1 MMKRNDV
8 QRNRAR
14 YGGLPALAA
23 LLLLALPGSLLAAER
38 PEIFPVDDVKPGM
51 RAEVRTVIAGAEQET
66 LEVEIIGTL
75 EGGIGPGIPLVL
87 GRFVGERGRWTG
99 VAGGMS
105 GSPVT
110 IDGRVLGALSYS
122 IGAFSKEPICGIT
135 PIGTMLALEDYP
147 AGLLP
152 WGSTESGAP
161 RATPFP
167 LALFARG
174 VSPAS
179 ASALEDSLAE
189 LGLSA
194 RVETALAT
202 GGAVQ
207 SAEGGLQPGDP
218 VAALLVWGDLSLGAT
233 GTVSWREGDE
243 LLAFGHPFLG
253 TGRVSMPL
261 APAEIVWTVPSE
273 LNSFKISN
281 IGEPVGAID
290 QDRLTAIRGRLGADY
305 EGVAV
310 DLRVRREGAPEKSY
324 DIHVMRD
331 PLITPVLVPFAV
343 TSVLLDSLGAER
355 DEALVMSGTLVLED
369 GRELP
374 LQASGP
380 TSGSAAAAMSGSLA
394 RVLSQVMQAP
404 APLEIPRPA
413 RVELEIVSTEPGGGW
428 SIVRALPDRLA
439 VAPGET
445 LSVLVDLDGPRGLHR
460 REKLTVDVPETA
472 LRGKYRLLVASER
485 DLAALFGSLDEAQRR
500 TARSEAA
507 YLEAVAVG
515 DSTTRLVAR
524 LALPAEGIVTEGGR
538 YPALPGSAHILL
550 RSRPG
555 GNEIYRSRW
564 LGLAEAS
571 TELGRTL
578 SGGSEVEVQIT
589 PHGAR

>member
-1 MMKRNDV
+1 MMKRIDV
-8 QRNRAR
+8 RRNRAR
-14 YGGLPALAA
+14 HGGLPALLG
-23 LLLLALPGSLLAAER
+23 LLFLALPAQVLAAEA
-38 PEIFPVDDVKPGM
+38 PEIFPLDELRPGM
-51 RAEVRTVIAGAEQET
+51 RAEVRTVIAGNEQET

-87 GRFVGERGRWTG
+87 GRFVDERGRWTG

-110 IDGRVLGALSYS
+110 IEGRLLGALSYS

-152 WGSTESGAP
+152 WGSVAAAAP
-161 RATPFP
+161 QARPFP

-174 VSPAS
+174 VSPA
-179 ASALEDSLAE
+179 AAGELERSLSE
-189 LGLSA
+189 LGLRA
-194 RVETALAT
+194 RVETSLAA
-202 GGAVQ
+202 GGPIEKGEAH
-207 SAEGGLQPGDP
+207 LQPGDP

-233 GTVSWREGDE
+233 GTVSWRDGDE

-290 QDRLTAIRGRLGADY
+290 QDRLTAIRGRIGAAYD
-305 EGVAV
+305 GVAI
-310 DLRVRREGAPEKSY
+310 DLSVRREGAPEARY

-343 TSVLLDSLGAER
+343 GSVLLDSLGAER
-355 DEALVMSGTLVLED
+355 DEALVMHGSLILDD
-369 GRELP
+369 GRALP
-374 LQASGP
+374 LRASGP
-380 TSGSAAAAMSGSLA
+380 TPGSAAAAMSSSIA

-404 APLEIPRPA
+404 ARLEIPGPE
-413 RVELEIVSTEPGGGW
+413 RVKLEIVSSAPGGGW
-428 SIVRALPDRLA
+428 SIVRALPDSLA
-439 VAPGET
+439 VAPGDK
-445 LSVLVDLDGPRGLHR
+445 LSVLVDLEGPRGLHR
-460 REKLTVDVPETA
+460 REKLTIEVPETA
-472 LRGKYRLLVASER
+472 LRGEYQLHVASER
-485 DLAALFGSLDEAQRR
+485 DLASLFGSLDEAQRR
-500 TARSEAA
+500 TARSKEA
-507 YLEAVAVG
+507 YLEALAVG

-578 SGGSEVEVQIT
+578 SGGSKVEVQIT